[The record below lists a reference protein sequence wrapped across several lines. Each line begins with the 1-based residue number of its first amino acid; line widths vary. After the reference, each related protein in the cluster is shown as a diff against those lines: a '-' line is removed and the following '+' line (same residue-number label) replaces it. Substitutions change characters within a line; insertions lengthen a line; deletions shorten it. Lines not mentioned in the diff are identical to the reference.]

1 MKKVNLKALIVSG
14 VLAAITFIILELL
27 IETAFSKLFHIS
39 ESFYYEQLGIVTSG
53 TRFHILNFVIFFLE
67 MFIVM
72 YIYALIRPNFK
83 SNIST
88 GIVTSML
95 FLGLGFL
102 ILANFTNLGI
112 LTIGMSLTSFFFNVL
127 ELTPAVLVG
136 AVTYAEG

>member
-14 VLAAITFIILELL
+14 VLAAITFIILEFL

-39 ESFYYEQLGIVTSG
+39 ESFYYEQFGIVPSG
-53 TRFHILNFVIFFLE
+53 ARFHILNFVIFFLE
-67 MFIVM
+67 MFIIM

-112 LTIGMSLTSFFFNVL
+112 LTIGMTLTSFFFNVL